1 MTCRKIRHL
10 MPLAAGDDLG
20 PRRARAF
27 RAHVDACPDCRT
39 ELEAYRATLRALR
52 TAAKGEGVPDWTEGE
67 WQALMARAT
76 ASAGNGGVRAAAV
89 RSTPWPRWA
98 AASAAGV
105 LVGLVVLGMLFRGPV
120 PGPGRRAAADGRA
133 GEEAAGGQDV
143 VSMTMVSQETGLQ
156 IVWFFDKDFDYKGE
170 ERMKRTM
177 IAADRPGLHS
187 GHRRSGFR
195 RGPGRDPV
203 ARPRTTEAKNLRKE
217 IVKLKYVRA
226 QDIQNLLWAYR
237 SQEGQYPVQSQH
249 AGDPF
254 GQRHT

>member
-1 MTCRKIRHL
+1 

-76 ASAGNGGVRAAAV
+76 ASAGNGGVGAAAV
-89 RSTPWPRWA
+89 RPTPWPRWA

-120 PGPGRRAAADGRA
+120 PGPGEGGVGRPDGRA
-133 GEEAAGGQDV
+133 AREQDV
-143 VSMTMVSQETGLQ
+143 VSLTMVSQETGLQ
-156 IVWFFDKDFDYKGE
+156 IVWFFDKEFRLQRRK
-170 ERMKRTM
+170 RMKKNDDRRY
-177 IAADRPGLHS
+177 RPGLHS
-187 GHRRSGFR
+187 GRRRSGAG

-203 ARPRTTEAKNLRKE
+203 RRPRTPRSKNLRKE

-226 QDIQNLLWAYR
+226 QDIQNLLYAYR
-237 SQEGQYPVQSQH
+237 QPRGPYPVQSQH
-249 AGDPF
+249 ADDPF
-254 GQRHT
+254 GQRHA